1 MKELSLHDIQQ
12 ISKDILCTVDAF
24 CNSHGVCYS
33 LGYGALI
40 GAIRHHGFIPW
51 DDDIDIIMTR
61 PEYEKFIRL
70 FSADEEM
77 HSKGLKLYSPEL
89 SNAYFGISRVC
100 DMTRTIV
107 EKYYQWTD
115 DETGLWVDIFVID
128 ALPVDKGQALRHQNQ
143 KCFHACGA
151 CAPFTMTLGIKRIL
165 KSIVKRMVF
174 GNDRE
179 KEINAYL
186 ELIKALPSFEGSN
199 IVGNFSSPY
208 KEKDI
213 HDKSLFEEYM
223 RTPFG
228 DIEVSIIKKYDDYLR
243 NIYGD
248 YMQLPPLNK
257 RKRGHSNSKYY
268 WK

>member
-1 MKELSLHDIQQ
+1 MKELSLRDIQQ
-12 ISKDILCTVDAF
+12 VSKDILCAVDAF
-24 CNSHGVCYS
+24 CKGHGVCYS

-40 GAIRHHGFIPW
+40 GAIRHHDFIPW

-61 PEYEKFIRL
+61 PEYEKFIR
-70 FSADEEM
+70 FFPGDEEM

-89 SNAYFGISRVC
+89 GNAYFGISRVC
-100 DMTRTIV
+100 DMNRTVV

-128 ALPVDKGQALRHQNQ
+128 ALPADKGQALHRQNQ

-151 CAPFTMTLGIKRIL
+151 CVPFTMTLGIKRIL
-165 KSIVKRMVF
+165 KSVVKRIVF

-179 KEINAYL
+179 KAINVYL
-186 ELIKALPSFEGSN
+186 ELIHALPSFE
-199 IVGNFSSPY
+199 IADQVCNFSSPY
-208 KEKDI
+208 GEKDI

-223 RTPFG
+223 RAPFG
-228 DIEVSIIKKYDDYLR
+228 DIEISIIKKYDEYLK

-257 RKRGHSNSKYY
+257 RRRGHSNSKYY